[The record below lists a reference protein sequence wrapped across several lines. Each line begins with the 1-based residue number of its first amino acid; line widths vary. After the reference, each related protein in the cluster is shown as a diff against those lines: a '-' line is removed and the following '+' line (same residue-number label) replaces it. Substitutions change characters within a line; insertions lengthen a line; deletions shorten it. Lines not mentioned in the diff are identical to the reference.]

1 MSFQLPNTRPVT
13 SSEQVSFHCK
23 RCGACCRHVR
33 ESVPLNTLDAY
44 RLAKYLRSRGEHIDC
59 LDTVFARYTEP
70 VLLHES
76 GFTVFMLNAT
86 GPDDTCIFLKDNRCT
101 IQQAKPTAC
110 RLYPFAVEP
119 APDGGY
125 KYLLSMEQSHHFK
138 GGQVQAGRWMKKF
151 FTSEDG
157 EFMRIDMGSAPVIA
171 LLMGKIPE
179 SRQKRALTLYLW
191 YRFSDFDLGRP
202 LVEQYRQNTS
212 TLIAKLKKMQKEEAK
227 DGQ

>member
-33 ESVPLNTLDAY
+33 ESIPMNTLDAY
-44 RLAKYLRSRGEHIDC
+44 RLAKYLRGRGEHIDC
-59 LDTVFARYTEP
+59 LDDIFSRYTEP
-70 VLLHES
+70 VLLHKS
-76 GFTVFMLNAT
+76 GFTVFMLKTT
-86 GPDDTCIFLKDNRCT
+86 GTDDTCIFLKDNRCT

-110 RLYPFAVEP
+110 RLYPFAVGP
-119 APDGGY
+119 APDGSY
-125 KYLLSMEQSHHFK
+125 KSLLSMEQAHHFK

-151 FTSEDG
+151 FTSEDR
-157 EFMRIDMGSAPVIA
+157 EFIQIDMGSAPMIA

-179 SRQKRALTLYLW
+179 PGQEHAITLYLW
-191 YRFSDFDLGRP
+191 YRFADFDLSRP

-212 TLIAKLKKMQKEEAK
+212 KLIAELEKMQEVST
-227 DGQ
+227 